1 MKKYYTLAEYCRRF
15 SLDRPTEKKIGKL
28 NLNQS
33 RLAGRNGITRGSRKP
48 LEFWKELHSKVE
60 ETRRIPSLFFSV
72 PCYIRKTPAMEGVAT
87 RAFYSFMKK
96 NYKSFKSKLRRGTA
110 CDDLLFLIDDLRA
123 GATQFLNKSER
134 HAPQKHPA
142 PPYAS
147 EPVYSGSIS
156 GNTTKGSIYVSVPER
171 GPSMAFP
178 LAFGFFFGLV
188 VAASVVILNV
198 YC

>member
-1 MKKYYTLAEYCRRF
+1 MKKYYTLTEYCRRF
-15 SLDRPTEKKIGKL
+15 SLDRPTEKKICKL

-33 RLAGRNGITRGSRKP
+33 RLAGGNGITRGSRKP

-60 ETRRIPSLFFSV
+60 ETRRIPTLFFSV
-72 PCYIRKTPAMEGVAT
+72 PCYIRKTPAMEGVDT

-134 HAPQKHPA
+134 HAPQKRQEA
-142 PPYAS
+142 PSAPD
-147 EPVYSGSIS
+147 PVNTCSIS
-156 GNTTKGSIYVSVPER
+156 GNTTHGGLYVTVPEK

-178 LAFGFFFGLV
+178 LAFGFFLGLV